1 MGRRRI
7 ACAAFLCDDFACLY
21 RNVAVGLAVI
31 LGAALA
37 YPRRKTTRRKMSV
50 KRVFMLVVL
59 DDDDIPTPPCAC
71 AVGVGAVAV
80 VGVDNGSVFGGC
92 NGTPADVE
100 INPSCAMIG
109 KTAGHGCPA
118 SIFPRELI
126 VQQRGGWG
134 ERWIVLHP
142 EGRVVYS
149 DWR

>member
-21 RNVAVGLAVI
+21 RNVAVWLAVI
-31 LGAALA
+31 VGAALA
-37 YPRRKTTRRKMSV
+37 YPRCKTVRRKMSV

-71 AVGVGAVAV
+71 AVGVGAVGV
-80 VGVDNGSVFGGC
+80 ICVDNRAVFRGC
-92 NGTPADVE
+92 IGTPADVE
-100 INPSCAMIG
+100 INPPCAMIG
-109 KTAGHGCPA
+109 ITAGHGCPV

-134 ERWIVLHP
+134 ERWMVRQP
-142 EGRVVYS
+142 A
-149 DWR
+149 